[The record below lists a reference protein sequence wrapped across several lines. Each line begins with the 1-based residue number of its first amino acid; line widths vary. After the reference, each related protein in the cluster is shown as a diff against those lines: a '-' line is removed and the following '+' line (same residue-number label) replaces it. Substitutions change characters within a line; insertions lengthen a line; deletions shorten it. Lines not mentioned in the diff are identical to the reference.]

1 MTSANFLELLRCQS
15 DPGRFLTAHV
25 VTQDPQ
31 RGALAYPDYPYLR
44 ELIAACEQHKFLL
57 VPKSRQMLVTWT
69 MVAYTVWRCLF
80 RGAGVYLFLSRN
92 ERCAEEL
99 LVRVRFILDRLP
111 AYMRPRLS
119 RSARE
124 ETAFAGLDSRIL
136 SLPATP
142 DAPRMY
148 SPSGVFWD
156 EMAFTPYDEDIW
168 AALKPALDSGGRFVG
183 VSSSGGALN
192 LFARLVTSEIM
203 EKKHCHSG
211 HGADESSIQSAETPC
226 AAPASRISS
235 LFHIH
240 RIHYSQHPEKTSL
253 DWKRQ
258 AARGLSAVRWKQE
271 QEISFEAMSDL
282 VYDCFDPQR
291 HILREDWKAR
301 PDWEIFRALD
311 FGFRH
316 PFVLWI
322 QRSPE
327 GDFVVF
333 DEWKGENR
341 TTDEMREAIRNV
353 DLVHGVS
360 EERVRF
366 SACDPAGAAAQD
378 SGLSPVDILR
388 ASGMKLR
395 YRSSRV
401 TSGIECVRR
410 AFLDAAG
417 KVSLRISPRCK
428 NLIADLGRYRWAPG
442 RDEPLK
448 DGICDHSMDAL
459 RYFFVNHDTPQT
471 ELPLFPRIAGRSRR

>member
-1 MTSANFLELLRCQS
+1 MTSSDFLELLRCQR
-15 DPGRFLTAHV
+15 DPWRFLTAHV
-25 VTQDPQ
+25 VTQDPK

-44 ELIAACEQHKFLL
+44 ELIQAGERHKFLL
-57 VPKSRQMLVTWT
+57 VPKSRQMMVTWT
-69 MVAYTVWRCLF
+69 MVACTIWRALL
-80 RGAGVYLFLSRN
+80 RGPGVYLFLSRN

-99 LVRVRFILDRLP
+99 LTRVRFILDRLP
-111 AYMRPRLS
+111 DSMRPRLA

-124 ETAFAGLDSRIL
+124 EIAFAGLDSRIL

-142 DAPRMY
+142 DTPRMY

-156 EMAFTPYDEDIW
+156 EMAFTPYDEEIW
-168 AALKPALDSGGRFVG
+168 SALKPALDSGGRFVG

-192 LFARLVTSEIM
+192 LFARMVTSEM
-203 EKKHCHSG
+203 TNKEYCHSG
-211 HGADESSIQSAETPC
+211 HGAASSSLI
-226 AAPASRISS
+226 ASRSS

-240 RIHYSQHPEKTSL
+240 RIHYLQHPEKKSEE
-253 DWKRQ
+253 WKRN
-258 AARGLSAVRWKQE
+258 AARGLSATRWKQE
-271 QEISFEAMSDL
+271 QEISFETTSDL
-282 VYDCFDPQR
+282 VYDCFDSQR
-291 HILREDWKAR
+291 HILREEWKVR

-327 GDFVVF
+327 NEFIVF
-333 DEWKGENR
+333 DEWSGENR

-353 DLVHGVS
+353 DLLHGIS

-388 ASGMKLR
+388 ATGMKLR
-395 YRSSRV
+395 YRSSRIAP
-401 TSGIECVRR
+401 GIECVRR

-417 KVSLRISPRCK
+417 KTSLRISPRCRS
-428 NLIADLGRYRWAPG
+428 LLADLGRYRWAAG

-448 DGICDHSMDAL
+448 DGLCDHSMDAL

-471 ELPLFPRIAGRSRR
+471 ELALCPRLAGIHRR